1 MMELSNALQH
11 ASGPSRD
18 DGVATLILL
27 LTPFA
32 PHITEELWQRRGGTN
47 SVHQQSWPDYDARLA
62 AAREVTLVVQVDGKV
77 RDRITAPA
85 GMSQR
90 DAEQVALASAKVQA
104 ILKGAVPKK
113 VIVVPDRLV
122 SIVTS

>member
-1 MMELSNALQH
+1 
-11 ASGPSRD
+11 
-18 DGVATLILL
+18 
-27 LTPFA
+27 
-32 PHITEELWQRRGGTN
+32 
-47 SVHQQSWPDYDARLA
+47 VHQQSWPDYDARLA